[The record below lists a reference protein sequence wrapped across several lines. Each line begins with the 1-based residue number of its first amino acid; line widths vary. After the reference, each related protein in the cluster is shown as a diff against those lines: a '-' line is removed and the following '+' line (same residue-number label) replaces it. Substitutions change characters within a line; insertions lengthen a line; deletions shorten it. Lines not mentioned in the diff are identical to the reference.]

1 MSEQVTIDDV
11 IEMLQVYKDQA
22 LKLTPVNDSHHP
34 AVRREYR
41 LKLALEAARNA
52 LSAASEREME
62 ASRCFEETR
71 RKNKFLTEQ
80 AHGYRIRWQAI
91 VRQLAD
97 RESEN
102 ADLRNENANLREQ
115 LEANRVDDTPDWI
128 PVENGPPMPQ
138 AGTNRVDDA
147 PDWIPV
153 TNEYLGTTKI
163 VPRIHNGG
171 TGDISRPVLVY
182 VPATGLMHDAVY
194 NHKLGMWVLQHG
206 HGEVSHWMD
215 LPEPP
220 TSNCGET
227 ND

>member
-34 AVRREYR
+34 ALRREYR

-52 LSAASEREME
+52 LSATSEREME

-102 ADLRNENANLREQ
+102 ADLRNENANLRKQ
-115 LEANRVDDTPDWI
+115 LEASRVD
-128 PVENGPPMPQ
+128 
-138 AGTNRVDDA
+138 AA

-171 TGDISRPVLVY
+171 TGDISRPVLAY

-194 NHKLGMWVLQHG
+194 NHKLDMWVLQHG